1 MMLWKSIKIFRSTI
15 DKIISYLSVYEN
27 REKVKRI
34 ACWLLI
40 ISIALVPYLCPKPY
54 DIASGLKSPQELG
67 RIIPMDNRRVVK
79 DEEMTV
85 TDAHITVLK
94 YMFDY
99 FRDYQVSRFVY
110 RNGDIMMWVF
120 NSNGYGTYDDIKKIG
135 DLLKIRYPNTNIMVV
150 LVRSNGSMYAVSEY
164 RI

>member
-1 MMLWKSIKIFRSTI
+1 MLRRSIETCRSI
-15 DKIISYLSVYEN
+15 VKKIISYLSVYEN

-40 ISIALVPYLCPKPY
+40 VSIALVPYLCPKPY
-54 DIASGLKSPQELG
+54 DITSALKSPQELG
-67 RIIPMDNRRVVK
+67 RVIPMNNTKVVK

-85 TDAHITVLK
+85 TDAHVTVLK

-110 RNGDIMMWVF
+110 RNGDIMIWVY
-120 NSNGYGTYDDIKKIG
+120 NSNGYGTYNDIKKIG
-135 DLLKIRYPNTNIMVV
+135 DLLKIRYPNNDILVV
-150 LVRSNGSMYAVSEY
+150 LVRNNGSLYAVSEY